1 MNKTIYK
8 CPLCQS
14 ILFSQKG
21 DAINPFNGYSVYCAN
36 NLCMSKEV
44 CGHGKTEKDAF
55 EIVLVKYNCRKNK
68 S

>member
-1 MNKTIYK
+1 
-8 CPLCQS
+8 
-14 ILFSQKG
+14 
-21 DAINPFNGYSVYCAN
+21 
-36 NLCMSKEV
+36 MSKEV